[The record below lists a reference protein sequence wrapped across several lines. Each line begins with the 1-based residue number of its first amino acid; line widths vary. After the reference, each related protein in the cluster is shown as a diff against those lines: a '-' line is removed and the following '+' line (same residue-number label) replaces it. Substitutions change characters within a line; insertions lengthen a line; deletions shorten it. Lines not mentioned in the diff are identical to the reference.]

1 MAVSWAGPLRMWGAG
16 KQICVRDGCKYKWLS
31 QHGASCTRK
40 SPFHPSHLHGLAA
53 GFDSSGSVNRH
64 FSTLQQPS
72 SSHWHPSQRLLLQ
85 DNMSTTTDPFPL
97 ASEKPYG
104 DDSAPDVD
112 AGTEAGASGDSSS
125 NSVSI
130 SQGGMIA
137 IIVVVV
143 FVSLIGSKWFLP
155 CTVSI
160 YMC

>member
-1 MAVSWAGPLRMWGAG
+1 M
-16 KQICVRDGCKYKWLS
+16 
-31 QHGASCTRK
+31 
-40 SPFHPSHLHGLAA
+40 
-53 GFDSSGSVNRH
+53 SS
-64 FSTLQQPS
+64 
-72 SSHWHPSQRLLLQ
+72 
-85 DNMSTTTDPFPL
+85 TTDPFPL

-143 FVSLIGSKWFLP
+143 VVSLIGSKWFPP

-160 YMC
+160 HMC

>member
-1 MAVSWAGPLRMWGAG
+1 MNFISVPL
-16 KQICVRDGCKYKWLS
+16 Q
-31 QHGASCTRK
+31 QT
-40 SPFHPSHLHGLAA
+40 
-53 GFDSSGSVNRH
+53 SSGHWHS
-64 FSTLQQPS
+64 SQQP
-72 SSHWHPSQRLLLQ
+72 LLPE
-85 DNMSTTTDPFPL
+85 NMSATTDPFPL

-143 FVSLIGSKWFLP
+143 FVSLIGSKWFPRGWQL
-155 CTVSI
+155 
-160 YMC
+160 